1 MMSEAR
7 IIDGRGIAQALRR
20 QIADDVAALMREHG
34 VTPGLAVVLV
44 GDDPASEIYVRAK
57 SAAGR
62 DVGMATFERR
72 LPRSA
77 SGAELLA
84 LIGDL
89 NRSGDVHGI
98 LVQLPLPPHIAAA
111 VAIEAIAPEKDVD
124 GLHPLNVGRL
134 VAGGDAPTPCT
145 PAGCLILAK
154 SVRRDLSGLEA
165 VIIGRSHIVGKPI
178 AQLLLKENCTVTLVH
193 SHTRDP
199 AMVARRADVL
209 VVAAGRPEIVRGSW
223 IKPGAIVIDVGINR
237 IAGSRKL
244 LGDVNFAEARAVAGA
259 LTPVPGGVGP
269 MTIACL
275 LANTLEAARRQLS
288 RDGPRR

>member
-1 MMSEAR
+1 VSEAR

-20 QIADDVAALMREHG
+20 GIAEDVAALQREHG

-44 GDDPASEIYVRAK
+44 GEDPASEIYVRAK

-62 DVGMATFERR
+62 DVGMATFEHR

-98 LVQLPLPPHIAAA
+98 LVQLPLPSHIAAA
-111 VAIEAIAPEKDVD
+111 AAIEAIAPEKDVD

-134 VAGGDAPTPCT
+134 VAGGDALTPCT
-145 PAGCLILAK
+145 PTGCLMLAK

-165 VIIGRSHIVGKPI
+165 VIIGRSNIVGKPM
-178 AQLLLKENCTVTLVH
+178 ALMLLKENCTVTLAH
-193 SHTRDP
+193 SHTRDL

-209 VVAAGRPEIVRGSW
+209 VVAAGRPEMVRGAW

-237 IAGSRKL
+237 SAGSRRL
-244 LGDVNFAEARAVAGA
+244 LGDVNFAEARPVAGA
-259 LTPVPGGVGP
+259 ITPVPGGVGP

-275 LANTLEAARRQLS
+275 LANTLEAARRQLN
-288 RDGPRR
+288 RDGPRQ

>member
-1 MMSEAR
+1 VSEAR
-7 IIDGRGIAQALRR
+7 IIDGRGIALALRR
-20 QIADDVAALMREHG
+20 RIADEVAALKRAHG
-34 VTPGLAVVLV
+34 VTPGLAVVLL
-44 GDDPASEIYVRAK
+44 GEDPASEIYVRAK

-62 DVGMATFERR
+62 DVGMATFAHR

-89 NRSGDVHGI
+89 NRSSDIHGI
-98 LVQLPLPPHIAAA
+98 LVQLPLPQHIAPAT
-111 VAIEAIAPEKDVD
+111 AIQAIAPEKDVD

-134 VAGGDAPTPCT
+134 VAGEDALTPCT

-154 SVRRDLSGLEA
+154 SVRSDLSGLEA
-165 VIIGRSHIVGKPI
+165 VIIGRSNIVGKPM
-178 AQLLLKENCTVTLVH
+178 ALMLLKENCTVTLAH
-193 SHTRDP
+193 SHSRDP
-199 AMVARRADVL
+199 AMVARRADLL
-209 VVAAGRPEIVRGSW
+209 VVAAGRPELVRGSW

-237 IAGSRKL
+237 AAGSRRL

-259 LTPVPGGVGP
+259 ITPVPGGVGP